1 MRNGRFTLP
10 FLLLRK
16 IWILFCLLAVQSEV
30 RASWWM
36 GENLKRFWYWS
47 PFLLPWKTNFLHFFA
62 TVFSSRKC
70 SSFLLWSRNSN
81 WRSWGLNK
89 RNLSRFC
96 CSSVAAA
103 SIEKLWMKSK
113 QKVAYFFHLRTK
125 LERCYY
131 LLQRLAYC
139 RGAAAVA
146 RALGLQSA
154 RATAVILSTIY
165 YKERILGFL
174 QCLKHLNDERSSIF
188 SRSKQVFL

>member
-96 CSSVAAA
+96 CSSVAA

-113 QKVAYFFHLRTK
+113 QKVAYFFHLLRTK
-125 LERCYY
+125 LERYCY
-131 LLQRLAYC
+131 LQQRLAPIVKVLQLL
-139 RGAAAVA
+139 RA
-146 RALGLQSA
+146 RAWLWSA
-154 RATAVILSTIY
+154 LA
-165 YKERILGFL
+165 
-174 QCLKHLNDERSSIF
+174 ERSRNSCHTT
-188 SRSKQVFL
+188 RSES